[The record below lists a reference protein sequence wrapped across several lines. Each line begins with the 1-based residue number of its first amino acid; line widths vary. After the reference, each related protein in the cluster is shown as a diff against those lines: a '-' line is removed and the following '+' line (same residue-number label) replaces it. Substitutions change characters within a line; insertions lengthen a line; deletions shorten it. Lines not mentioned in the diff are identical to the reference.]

1 MVPERRN
8 DFLKVTKGDLDS
20 GPQHARVLSPLAPG
34 GKHEPWGSLGDLAG
48 LEGEGGSEEVA
59 GHEAGVGGGGGSL
72 CPECQRPRSVVC
84 LEEVNNQ
91 LSRKKKKKKKP
102 SSEVFANIRGV
113 NVPTVAY
120 YKLSV

>member
-1 MVPERRN
+1 M
-8 DFLKVTKGDLDS
+8 
-20 GPQHARVLSPLAPG
+20 SPGEGL
-34 GKHEPWGSLGDLAG
+34 EDLAG

-59 GHEAGVGGGGGSL
+59 GHEAGAGGGGGSL
-72 CPECQRPRSVVC
+72 RPECQRPRSVVC

-91 LSRKKKKKKKP
+91 LSRKKKKKP